1 MQMYV
6 LCAECYQT
14 GLRHPHTLQD
24 FDENLLWKQSP
35 ITWKGCGFF
44 IQWVTTQVLETLDE
58 KFVWVFTTPPSSGSF
73 CSTHEVTHIPTSR
86 LWNSTISWTLHPHPH
101 HPIFHPRKQY
111 VIISQRTVIGTP
123 LAFTNPKQNYCFHKY
138 CWRAYFSTFF
148 FFFLHLCSLYLI
160 WNFKAALC
168 SGILNRKSLASC
180 EFLINFPIYC
190 IINMANLKG
199 ASVIQGSRNLQMTL
213 TFHFS

>member
-1 MQMYV
+1 MRSSSECSRLPHPPGASAQPTRWLIFRRAVSGIQPFPEHFTPILTIQFSIPENNTLSSHSV
-6 LCAECYQT
+6 LWLA
-14 GLRHPHTLQD
+14 PHWHLQIP
-24 FDENLLWKQSP
+24 NK
-35 ITWKGCGFF
+35 
-44 IQWVTTQVLETLDE
+44 TT
-58 KFVWVFTTPPSSGSF
+58 VFT
-73 CSTHEVTHIPTSR
+73 STVGGR
-86 LWNSTISWTLHPHPH
+86 
-101 HPIFHPRKQY
+101 
-111 VIISQRTVIGTP
+111 ISQP
-123 LAFTNPKQNYCFHKY
+123 
-138 CWRAYFSTFF
+138 